1 MAEEYSP
8 LGQVGKL
15 AFGVSGFLTVASAD
29 RDLKECRPPRGLKS
43 HCLCFQVVRGS
54 ENSEWNSSTWVAQV
68 PPTKPAPNRISLG
81 AACLLHKMAPQVGL
95 EPTTLRLTGEIQPLR
110 PTTPTNQTQRN
121 NKKSLRDTVSRWPL
135 SVALN
140 GQKADRVEHQERN
153 ARCKAGVSQ
162 LAESANIQHRRPSC
176 WRLLRGTAYPNKQ
189 RPADLKCT
197 REKRAG

>member
-54 ENSEWNSSTWVAQV
+54 ENSEWNSSTEVAQV

-95 EPTTLRLTGEIQPLR
+95 EPTTLRLT
-110 PTTPTNQTQRN
+110 
-121 NKKSLRDTVSRWPL
+121 
-135 SVALN
+135 
-140 GQKADRVEHQERN
+140 
-153 ARCKAGVSQ
+153 AGR
-162 LAESANIQHRRPSC
+162 IIG
-176 WRLLRGTAYPNKQ
+176 RLLILKGLTTARRHQNRYVWWV
-189 RPADLKCT
+189 
-197 REKRAG
+197 